1 MNGERAPALITTVL
15 FYQSSIST
23 VKEVLVETDKLV
35 YLETSNRCIQIE
47 LIHLVQTQNTTE
59 MKGFLRLS
67 GKYKGYSAKAS
78 DTTTPTKAAE
88 EDLFFEEH
96 LEGTFNDD
104 GPKGS
109 EHDHDEGMAGKEH
122 DDIEF
127 KKGDYQLKV
136 HIIECLELLPLTGA
150 GIVDPIVFVEIL
162 GHKLH
167 TKQKRKCN
175 SCIFDECF
183 TIPLP
188 HMNQSMIEDGTIAIS
203 VLDCSSSLSSLMSNN
218 TIGTFNTDLETV
230 YHSPGHEAYRQWI
243 PLFSAN
249 RSGITGK
256 MMITLELLGPGDKPA
271 VHDRKAELIEEKKQ
285 RKRAGAEISPSLT
298 LVAQFP
304 QKLCFLVV
312 EIFRAEGIPVM
323 DKSMF
328 GGKMVNHIAA
338 HVAVEFDR
346 HERVHTDRAK
356 LTRSH
361 YNDVDYLTA
370 LWLPFMEPSF
380 SNRIQLRVVEHHS
393 VSGDEV
399 MSTAYSTSL
408 QLKTVKLASEGKLS
422 HREGNAPDPTQL
434 FWVNLYGAP
443 VPEQSS
449 GGEAKKVQ
457 MNLYPDSASAY
468 RGRLLVRLRIDENK
482 PNAKGKKRGPEV
494 LTLPITPAYL
504 QAQHGG
510 DLKGDGAESSD
521 GSWSN
526 LSPFSSQKSSVKSPS
541 SSPTPHSKHHHHT
554 FSGSFHL
561 GSHSSHG
568 PGVAV
573 TSSPPP
579 PVLHHPAEHS
589 DKAVV
594 RASMNPLV
602 STAPTQLLGLPMP
615 KTGRFVLK
623 ALVFAGQAFP
633 QGNFI
638 KSKRFS
644 VELRLMHRR
653 LLTPEARMEDG
664 YVMWTEAVQL
674 QDTFELPED
683 PAMMPDLF
691 LYVLDKELQPLCYK
705 KFPLCNLLAR
715 PEDKQFNTPAD
726 WVILKIDKSFSATP
740 HDIFPGAVLLKL
752 GFGREELAK
761 QNVWATRIKTTCAVF
776 QVNIHIYQG
785 RGLPPSDSNGLLDPY
800 MLVRLGSHK
809 IKTKIHKKTR
819 DPQFMETL
827 SFHMKLPLD
836 DDLKPQLFL
845 ELWDQDLGGD
855 DFVGLLKLDLALADK
870 RTVNTDKRTMRLK
883 EPEWYALR
891 SKLGADLMGQI
902 LLGYEILTVDPHHS
916 QSSYVTSD
924 PKLIPSPDLHPPC
937 TAWRLDMTV
946 LGLRDLEP
954 AGMLPCSKPYMTVL
968 FHGAELRKMP
978 PSKRPT
984 PTNPNFLCRFEETL
998 MLPENLLFAPTLGIS
1013 AKDRK
1018 IRGMSGAVLGSCS
1031 IPLDSKMLQQ
1041 RLHLGGST
1049 DTAMAAL
1056 ASIPQRRMHF
1066 RSGNPYLSQ
1075 EDLISSQIVLNDSLT
1090 TSADDQ
1096 CRWEDGP
1103 DAASSLSDAEQRAAM
1118 DALIAS
1124 SLEALHAAN
1133 KDDLPDYLQHR
1144 LSLPSEL
1151 EQVMLVPPFERYP
1164 LTTGSVASTVE
1175 NAMDT
1180 AFCQVLFH
1188 KRYFIYVA
1196 MASLELT
1203 L

>member
-1 MNGERAPALITTVL
+1 
-15 FYQSSIST
+15 
-23 VKEVLVETDKLV
+23 
-35 YLETSNRCIQIE
+35 
-47 LIHLVQTQNTTE
+47 
-59 MKGFLRLS
+59 MKKSFLRLS
-67 GKYKGYSAKAS
+67 GKYRGYSSKAS
-78 DTTTPTKAAE
+78 DATSPTKAAE

-96 LEGTFNDD
+96 LAEPFNDEVE
-104 GPKGS
+104 KGS
-109 EHDHDEGMAGKEH
+109 EHDAKEEGNTFKDH
-122 DDIEF
+122 DDVEF
-127 KKGDYQLKV
+127 KNGDYQLKV
-136 HIIECLELLPLTGA
+136 HIIECLELLPLSGA

-167 TKQKRKCN
+167 TKQKKKCN

-218 TIGTFNTDLETV
+218 TIGTFNTDLEAV
-230 YHSPGHEAYRQWI
+230 YQSPNHEAYRQWI

-249 RSGITGK
+249 RPGITGK

-271 VHDRKAELIEEKKQ
+271 VHDRKAELIEEKKK
-285 RKRAGAEISPSLT
+285 RKRAGPEISPSLT

-304 QKLCFLVV
+304 QKLSFLVV

-399 MSTAYSTSL
+399 MSTAYSNSL

-422 HREGNAPDPTQL
+422 HREGNTPDPTQL

-449 GGEAKKVQ
+449 GAEAKKVQ

-494 LTLPITPAYL
+494 LTVPITSTYL
-504 QAQHGG
+504 QAQPGG
-510 DLKGDGAESSD
+510 EQGKGNGSESSD

-526 LSPFSSQKSSVKSPS
+526 INPVSSQKSGVKSPS
-541 SSPTPHSKHHHHT
+541 TSPTPQTKHHHT
-554 FSGSFHL
+554 FSGSFRL
-561 GSHSSHG
+561 GSSHSHS
-568 PGVAV
+568 PGSLIPV

-579 PVLHHPAEHS
+579 PVLHHPAVPA
-589 DKAVV
+589 DKTAVV
-594 RASMNPLV
+594 RASMNPLT

-633 QGNFI
+633 QGTFI
-638 KSKRFS
+638 KSKRFT
-644 VELRLMHRR
+644 VELRLLHRR
-653 LLTPEARMEDG
+653 LLTPEGRMEDG
-664 YVMWTEAVQL
+664 YLMWNEAVLL

-683 PAMMPDLF
+683 PTMMPDLF
-691 LYVLDKELQPLCYK
+691 LYVLDKELHPLCYK
-705 KFPLCNLLAR
+705 KFPLGDLLAR
-715 PEDKQFNTPAD
+715 PESKQFNTPAD
-726 WVILKIDKSFSATP
+726 WVILKIDKTFSSTP

-752 GFGREELAK
+752 GFGREEVAN

-800 MLVRLGSHK
+800 MLVRLGTHK

-845 ELWDQDLGGD
+845 ELWDQD
-855 DFVGLLKLDLALADK
+855 
-870 RTVNTDKRTMRLK
+870 M
-883 EPEWYALR
+883 
-891 SKLGADLMGQI
+891 
-902 LLGYEILTVDPHHS
+902 
-916 QSSYVTSD
+916 
-924 PKLIPSPDLHPPC
+924 
-937 TAWRLDMTV
+937 
-946 LGLRDLEP
+946 
-954 AGMLPCSKPYMTVL
+954 
-968 FHGAELRKMP
+968 
-978 PSKRPT
+978 
-984 PTNPNFLCRFEETL
+984 
-998 MLPENLLFAPTLGIS
+998 
-1013 AKDRK
+1013 
-1018 IRGMSGAVLGSCS
+1018 
-1031 IPLDSKMLQQ
+1031 
-1041 RLHLGGST
+1041 
-1049 DTAMAAL
+1049 
-1056 ASIPQRRMHF
+1056 
-1066 RSGNPYLSQ
+1066 
-1075 EDLISSQIVLNDSLT
+1075 
-1090 TSADDQ
+1090 
-1096 CRWEDGP
+1096 
-1103 DAASSLSDAEQRAAM
+1103 
-1118 DALIAS
+1118 
-1124 SLEALHAAN
+1124 
-1133 KDDLPDYLQHR
+1133 
-1144 LSLPSEL
+1144 
-1151 EQVMLVPPFERYP
+1151 
-1164 LTTGSVASTVE
+1164 
-1175 NAMDT
+1175 
-1180 AFCQVLFH
+1180 
-1188 KRYFIYVA
+1188 
-1196 MASLELT
+1196 
-1203 L
+1203 